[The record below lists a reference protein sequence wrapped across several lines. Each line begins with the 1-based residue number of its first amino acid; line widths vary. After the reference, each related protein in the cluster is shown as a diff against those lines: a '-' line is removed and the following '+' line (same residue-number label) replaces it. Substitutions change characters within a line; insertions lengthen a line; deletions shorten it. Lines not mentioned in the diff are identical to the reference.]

1 MKYHT
6 QIMPD
11 YVKAKL
17 AADEVL
23 TVLGEER
30 LKRDGKDKFTYIILR
45 PGVLSDERETGLVEL
60 GKTRARASVTRGD
73 VADIAVR
80 LLEVGGVNG
89 WIDLVNGMEP
99 AKQAVERVVREGINA
114 REGEDIGIM
123 KANMA

>member
-1 MKYHT
+1 
-6 QIMPD
+6 MPD

-30 LKRDGKDKFTYIILR
+30 VKRDGKDKFTYVILR
-45 PGVLSDERETGLVEL
+45 PGILSDEKETGLVEL

-73 VADIAVR
+73 VADVAVR

-89 WIDLVNGMEP
+89 WIDLVNGTEP
-99 AKQAVERVVREGINA
+99 VQQAVERVVREGINA